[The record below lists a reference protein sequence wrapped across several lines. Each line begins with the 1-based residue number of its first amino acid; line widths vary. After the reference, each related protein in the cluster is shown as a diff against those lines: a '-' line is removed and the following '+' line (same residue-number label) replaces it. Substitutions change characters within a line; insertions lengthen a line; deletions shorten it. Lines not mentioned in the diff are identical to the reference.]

1 MNDWLS
7 TLHFRCELPGKF
19 QLGGPVV
26 MLSSL
31 ELHARHD
38 DDNILTLQHAH
49 WHTGEKSREQSN
61 CLSLFL
67 NSVFAIYFCAVWHL

>member
-1 MNDWLS
+1 VNDWLS

-49 WHTGEKSREQSN
+49 WHTGEKS
-61 CLSLFL
+61 
-67 NSVFAIYFCAVWHL
+67 